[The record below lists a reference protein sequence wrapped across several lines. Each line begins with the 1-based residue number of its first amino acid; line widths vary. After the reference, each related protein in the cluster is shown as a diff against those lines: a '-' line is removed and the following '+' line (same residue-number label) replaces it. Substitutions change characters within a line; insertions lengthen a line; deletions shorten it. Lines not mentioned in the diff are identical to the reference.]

1 MVVPLPRI
9 LFRNPTL
16 FSRVRGETVRKVRE
30 VPETRAHK
38 ARKPSRS
45 AHFGPD
51 TRAKYTPGASPEP
64 LFGQFRKGS
73 SRKFTCRILHKT
85 SSESREDGVL
95 SHSRRASRDYM
106 FVVVH
111 KDPIT

>member
-16 FSRVRGETVRKVRE
+16 FSGVRG
-30 VPETRAHK
+30 
-38 ARKPSRS
+38 
-45 AHFGPD
+45 
-51 TRAKYTPGASPEP
+51 
-64 LFGQFRKGS
+64 KGY

-106 FVVVH
+106 LWWCI
-111 KDPIT
+111 KIRERE